1 MVAEE
6 CRGHAPVRLNGVLG
20 ALGIARSVWYAKPV
34 VEPKRPG
41 RKPKGVPEE
50 LAGRIKAL
58 AESYPWWGYKRIAV
72 IARREGLRKSIPIQV

>member
-1 MVAEE
+1 M
-6 CRGHAPVRLNGVLG
+6 RLNRVLG

-58 AESYPWWGYKRIAV
+58 VESYPWWG
-72 IARREGLRKSIPIQV
+72 